1 MMRLSHAL
9 TPSPRGFT
17 LVELMVA
24 MTIGLIILGAV
35 GQIFATRRGTYVLQ
49 EDLARLQ
56 ENGRF
61 AMNFVTKDIRMAGYA
76 GCVNINQALNPDA
89 GFSATNNVAGT
100 DPATTFVPNEHIQGY
115 DYDTG

>member
-1 MMRLSHAL
+1 MMRLSHPL
-9 TPSPRGFT
+9 MPSPRGFT

-35 GQIFATRRGTYVLQ
+35 GQIFATSSGTYVLQ
-49 EDLARLQ
+49 QDLARLQ

-61 AMNFVTKDIRMAGYA
+61 SMDFIAHDLRMAGYA

-89 GFSATNNVAGT
+89 GFSATNHEIGRAHV
-100 DPATTFVPNEHIQGY
+100 
-115 DYDTG
+115 